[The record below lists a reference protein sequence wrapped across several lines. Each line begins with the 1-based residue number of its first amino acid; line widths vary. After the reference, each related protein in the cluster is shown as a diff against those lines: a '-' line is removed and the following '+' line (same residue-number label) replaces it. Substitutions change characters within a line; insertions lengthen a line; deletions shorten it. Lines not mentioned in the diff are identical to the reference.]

1 LSFDSQMAL
10 WAGGTPRPQGSI
22 AFKGMRGNKPIL
34 TSDNVN
40 LAGWRAQVTAAARA
54 ALPSDWTPLDE
65 PVAVSLDFRLPAP
78 QRRRWWL
85 PAVKPDLDKLIRA
98 VLDSLADAGV
108 ILNDSRV
115 VEFGRTRKLYAD
127 EEHPPGVAVVVEWDL
142 A

>member
-1 LSFDSQMAL
+1 MSFDKQMAL

-40 LAGWRAQVTAAARA
+40 LSGWRAQVTAAALV
-54 ALPSDWTPLDE
+54 ALPPRWQPLDE
-65 PVAVSLDFRLPAP
+65 PVAVACDFYLPSPARP
-78 QRRRWWL
+78 RWWL
-85 PAVKPDLDKLIRA
+85 PAVKPDLDKLVRA

-108 ILNDSRV
+108 LKNDSRV

-127 EEHPPGVAVVVEWDL
+127 ELHPPGVAVVVEWDL
-142 A
+142 G